1 MSETLS
7 WHANNAP
14 KHIKT
19 HQTPTITQKNASK
32 SCRNTQNR
40 ADSVFDIFRSTFVQ
54 HSRFLFRKSAGREC
68 FLTKAPFFACF
79 RGNRNLFFA
88 FGRRERASRERGRG
102 ACFSFSLTRLSSDG
116 ILPQHSPFRLARR
129 RGSASGIS
137 KTPQR
142 REKHQS
148 KSANEAVKAQNAKR
162 FL

>member
-7 WHANNAP
+7 WRANNAP

-19 HQTPTITQKNASK
+19 RQTPTITQKTRQNPAVTRKTAPIASLI
-32 SCRNTQNR
+32 
-40 ADSVFDIFRSTFVQ
+40 FFRSTFVQ
-54 HSRFLFRKSAGREC
+54 HSRSLFRKSAGRGC
-68 FLTKAPFFACF
+68 FLRKTLFLLASVEIGIF
-79 RGNRNLFFA
+79 FFA

-116 ILPQHSPFRLARR
+116 ILPQHSPFRLVRR